1 MRFLIFGNTSD
12 SAKAGCIRSLIETLG
27 KHDVQYA
34 IEPHL
39 YTYLARHAHWEAG
52 DSHLMTGGMADGDIA
67 MSIGGD
73 GTFLRTARAAAQG
86 HIPIIGVNMGRM
98 GFLTD
103 IEPATFGKAVSDILR
118 GDYHIEERTQL
129 ALTVSGSDGT
139 RRCTALNE
147 IAVTKMDISSMISI
161 RVKVN
166 GQFLST
172 YQCDGL
178 IVATSTGSTAYSLSV
193 GGPIIMPQ
201 SESMVITPVA
211 PHNLSVRPIVLRD
224 DWTVEMEVA
233 SRNRQFL
240 VANDGASMACDER
253 DKLTVTKADE
263 SLKVV
268 KLNSHPLFENLRSK
282 LMLGVDNRGGSENLL

>member
-103 IEPATFGKAVSDILR
+103 IEPATFEQATADIAA
-118 GDYHIEERTQL
+118 GGYHIEERAQL
-129 ALTVSGSDGT
+129 ELSVDGPDGP
-139 RRCTALNE
+139 RRATALND
-147 IAVTKMDISSMISI
+147 IAVMKMDISAMVTIE
-161 RVKVN
+161 VMVN
-166 GQFLST
+166 GQFLSN

-178 IVATSTGSTAYSLSV
+178 ILATSTGSTAYSLSV

-201 SESMVITPVA
+201 SMSMVLTPVA
-211 PHNLSVRPIVLRD
+211 PHNLSLRPIVMPGG
-224 DWTVEMEVA
+224 WTVQMAVK

-240 VANDGASMACDER
+240 VSVDGESMACDESDR
-253 DKLTVTKADE
+253 LTIAKAKE
-263 SLKVV
+263 AVRIV
-268 KLNSHPLFENLRSK
+268 KLDSHPLFENLRSK
-282 LMLGVDNRGGSENLL
+282 LMLGVDGRTCR

>member
-1 MRFLIFGNTSD
+1 MRFLIFANTSD
-12 SAKAGCIRSLIETLG
+12 HSKANFIRNLIGTLG
-27 KHDVQYA
+27 EHGAEYVL
-34 IEPHL
+34 EPHL
-39 YTYLARHAHWEAG
+39 YTYLSRHARWEPG
-52 DSHLMTGGMADGDIA
+52 TRYLMAGGMMDGDIA

-129 ALTVSGSDGT
+129 TLTVTGPDGT
-139 RRCTALNE
+139 RQRTALNE

-253 DKLTVTKADE
+253 DKLTVTKAPE

-282 LMLGVDNRGGSENLL
+282 LMLGVDNRDKR